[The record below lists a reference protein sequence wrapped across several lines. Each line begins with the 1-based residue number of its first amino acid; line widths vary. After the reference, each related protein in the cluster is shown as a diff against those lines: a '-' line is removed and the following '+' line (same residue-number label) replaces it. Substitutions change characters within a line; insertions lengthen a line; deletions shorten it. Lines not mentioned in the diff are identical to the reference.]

1 MRNCQIKSKLI
12 QIIGLSCPNESGIV
26 NVCIHNLYIHIRS
39 ILEFQERGQ
48 DSAQHKDKS
57 LPLVV

>member
-1 MRNCQIKSKLI
+1 M
-12 QIIGLSCPNESGIV
+12 

-48 DSAQHKDKS
+48 DSARHKDKS
-57 LPLVV
+57 LPLGV